1 MPNIDLNAIE
11 ESPLVKELAEIGKGE
26 KSLPKSDAKR
36 HHFIPQLTLSRFA
49 TGDERLFQLDTGTGK
64 PQRTSVYAAASRRR
78 FYTFEDEDGKK
89 NNDVEAYFSLV
100 ESHAAPALLRM
111 DETGELS
118 DIDRATIAFFLSLL
132 WARTPGARSATEQL
146 GLQANT
152 LLMASHWGDPN
163 TFMRMY
169 RQWEAEGGDGTRLS
183 DEEAE
188 ELREK
193 TLREFQDGTMGF
205 EDPGGGNTMAL
216 LLEVALQQAGIIF
229 GSMGWALMRSDE
241 TEFISS
247 DRGLAIFDP
256 TPKYPWSS
264 HAMASSPNAQ
274 TTIPIS
280 ASSCLL
286 LVPTGEPSFEAGEVS
301 RHNVMQANLR
311 AYGWAERFIYGSSQ
325 EAVVAVRRAARRKP
339 QDVARPK
346 PHRPV
351 ILVESDPEDTRLAD
365 AHRKRG
371 WPPYL
376 QAPGED
382 GKPQRFDYMVLG
394 EDGDPVTVG
403 VTTTELAR
411 ERGMKAAGLSPNA
424 FDGETHTR
432 SVPLRDVKGAR
443 SRP

>member
-26 KSLPKSDAKR
+26 KSLLKSDANR
-36 HHFIPQLTLSRFA
+36 HHFIPLLTVSRFA

-169 RQWEAEGGDGTRLS
+169 RQWEAEGGDGTCLS
-183 DEEAE
+183 DEVAE

-205 EDPGGGNTMAL
+205 EDPGGGNTMA
-216 LLEVALQQAGIIF
+216 
-229 GSMGWALMRSDE
+229 
-241 TEFISS
+241 
-247 DRGLAIFDP
+247 
-256 TPKYPWSS
+256 
-264 HAMASSPNAQ
+264 
-274 TTIPIS
+274 
-280 ASSCLL
+280 
-286 LVPTGEPSFEAGEVS
+286 
-301 RHNVMQANLR
+301 
-311 AYGWAERFIYGSSQ
+311 
-325 EAVVAVRRAARRKP
+325 
-339 QDVARPK
+339 
-346 PHRPV
+346 
-351 ILVESDPEDTRLAD
+351 
-365 AHRKRG
+365 
-371 WPPYL
+371 
-376 QAPGED
+376 
-382 GKPQRFDYMVLG
+382 
-394 EDGDPVTVG
+394 
-403 VTTTELAR
+403 
-411 ERGMKAAGLSPNA
+411 
-424 FDGETHTR
+424 
-432 SVPLRDVKGAR
+432 
-443 SRP
+443 